1 MMCAVIRRM
10 LHEEQ
15 ERALVIALYSWG
27 EHTILGYAHSTHISF
42 TAANGWGGGG
52 ISLHNF
58 DGLELFMGKH
68 KEDYGGSIAVV
79 GDDDGGDDVIE
90 LLRQFLSSGFA
101 GILMMASINIS
112 CELWYLQRNA
122 DMNVACVCDV
132 IVASADQTSE
142 Y

>member
-68 KEDYGGSIAVV
+68 KEDYGGSVALVAKGEV
-79 GDDDGGDDVIE
+79 HTRKP
-90 LLRQFLSSGFA
+90 LKSGNNSMIMYQEFHD
-101 GILMMASINIS
+101 
-112 CELWYLQRNA
+112 CR
-122 DMNVACVCDV
+122 
-132 IVASADQTSE
+132 
-142 Y
+142 